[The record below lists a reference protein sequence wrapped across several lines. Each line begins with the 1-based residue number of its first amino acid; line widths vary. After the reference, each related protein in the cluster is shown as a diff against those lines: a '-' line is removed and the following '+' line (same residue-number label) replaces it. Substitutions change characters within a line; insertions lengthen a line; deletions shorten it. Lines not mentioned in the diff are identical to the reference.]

1 MEDKFKQLVSAGN
14 PKNRTK
20 RAQEWQKQGKK
31 VIGVLDSL
39 VPEEVIYAAGMLPWR
54 IQGTWQ
60 EDVSRAMTYRHP
72 QGNAFLNHVLESF
85 LAGELDFLD
94 GMVCSNRDEDFRRFR
109 DYWEWLGKKRL
120 AHIIEVPTMD
130 TEKTRQ
136 RFTAKIRDFIGAIEE
151 LGKVKIDNNA
161 LRHTIAVYDKGY
173 SLLRKVYELRKRE
186 VPPLSGSEALAITT
200 AAMVMPRDEFNKELE
215 ELLPYLVQR
224 KADVSH
230 TRPRVLLSSDML
242 DNPAYIELVEQ
253 AGCLVAMDDLDNG
266 SRYFWKTTGGNSQDP
281 AYDLARRYLQN
292 GSPRMFD
299 WRGQIEQLVT
309 WVKEFNIDGVL
320 ELADMFDYPRGFR
333 RPYLEQWLKEEGIP
347 AMSFDRDYC
356 LANVSQLKT
365 RIGAFLEI
373 VQAKATG

>member
-60 EDVSRAMTYRHP
+60 EDISRAMTYRHP

-94 GMVCSNRDEDFRRFR
+94 GMVCSNRDEDSRRFR

-120 AHIIEVPTMD
+120 AYIIEVPIMD

-173 SLLRKVYELRKRE
+173 TLLRKVYELRKRE

>member
-1 MEDKFKQLVSAGN
+1 MEDRFKQLVSAGN

-20 RAQEWQKQGKK
+20 WAREWQKQGKK

-54 IQGTWQ
+54 IQGSWK
-60 EDVSRAMTYRHP
+60 EDVSRAMAYRHP
-72 QGNAFLNHVLESF
+72 QGNTFLNHVLES
-85 LAGELDFLD
+85 LLEGELGFLD

-109 DYWEWLGKKRL
+109 DYWEWLGKRRL
-120 AHIIEVPTMD
+120 AYIIEVPTKD

-136 RFTAKIRDFIGAIEE
+136 RFTGKIRDFIGALEE
-151 LGKVKIDNNA
+151 LGKVKIDDNT

-173 SLLRKVYELRKRE
+173 SLLRKLCELRKKE
-186 VPPLSGSEALAITT
+186 MPPISGSEALAVTM
-200 AAMVMPRDEFNKELE
+200 AAMVMPRDSFNQELE
-215 ELLPYLVQR
+215 ELLPYLVLR
-224 KADVSH
+224 KANVSH

-266 SRYFWKTTGGNSQDP
+266 SRYFWKTTDGGSEDP
-281 AYDLARRYLQN
+281 AYDLARRYLKN
-292 GSPRMFD
+292 GSPRMFN
-299 WRGQIEQLVT
+299 WREQIEQLVA
-309 WVKEFNIDGVL
+309 WVKDFNIDGVL
-320 ELADMFDYPRGFR
+320 ELVDMFDYPRGFR
-333 RPYLEQWLKEEGIP
+333 RPYLESWLKEEGIP
-347 AMSFDRDYC
+347 VMSFDRDYC

-373 VQAKATG
+373 LQAKSPK